1 MAVRRARAAS
11 HGHTQALQSAI
22 ADAQLYQDLEAGAD
36 AQRDPSAQSDRSAQ
50 NAQSRPA
57 ARLVTTN
64 PRKRAI

>member
-11 HGHTQALQSAI
+11 HGHTHALQSAI
-22 ADAQLYQDLEAGAD
+22 ADAHLYQDLEAGAD
-36 AQRDPSAQSDRSAQ
+36 AQSDRSAQ